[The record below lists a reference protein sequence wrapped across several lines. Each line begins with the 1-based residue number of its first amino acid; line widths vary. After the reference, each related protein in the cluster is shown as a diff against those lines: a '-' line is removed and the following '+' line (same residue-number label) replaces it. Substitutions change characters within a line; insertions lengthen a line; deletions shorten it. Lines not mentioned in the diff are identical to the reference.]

1 MEKQP
6 DSNGRGMEEPRYK
19 AGPGNVVSVRS
30 ICLYFMVKLV
40 LSGGRRAVI
49 LPG

>member
-6 DSNGRGMEEPRYK
+6 DSNCRGMEEPRYK
-19 AGPGNVVSVRS
+19 AGRGDVASLRS
-30 ICLYFMVKLV
+30 ICLYFTAKLV
-40 LSGGRRAVI
+40 LFGERRAVS